1 MNRKYMFRNIVICA
15 LCFVIFTGCAPVN
28 DSVVVDTAPDAY
40 TYVTNNMSIS
50 IPAEWEGMYE
60 CLLDGERLA
69 IFHKE
74 SYHSWGGGWIC
85 SFMKFTDELY
95 LEYPAYD
102 VLKETEEAVYIIT
115 YPTDVQFDP
124 AGQKSTE
131 EYMNMFEEVD
141 LLIESFEVIE

>member
-85 SFMKFTDELY
+85 SFMKLY

-124 AGQKSTE
+124 ADQKSTE

>member
-1 MNRKYMFRNIVICA
+1 MNRKHMFQIIVISA
-15 LCFVIFTGCAPVN
+15 LCFMMFTGCSPVN

-50 IPAEWEGMYE
+50 IPAKWEGMYE

-95 LEYPAYD
+95 LEFPAYD
-102 VLKETEEAVYIIT
+102 ILKETEEAVYIIT

-124 AGQKSTE
+124 ADQKSTE
-131 EYMNMFEEVD
+131 EYMNMFEDVD